1 MNRLHPIAQAVQSQG
16 RGKDTQLV
24 HMTPNEVAS
33 MQALAKANGGSLSIN
48 PNTGLPEAGF
58 LDSMLPTILGV
69 GLAAA
74 TGGTSLA
81 LSPAMI
87 GLGIGG
93 LQFARTGDLGK
104 GLMAGLGAWGGAGL
118 AGSLGLGAAGAAGG
132 VGSGAT
138 VAAPTIDPTAA
149 ANIGAQTN
157 IPTNYAISGGTNAGS
172 LGLNEASQGI
182 GNLARMTP
190 LPAPPVSPYSIL
202 PPPTATAMPVTGV
215 PTSGVQAN
223 QFALSNQPTVMDK
236 LGSSQFWKDNWKS
249 AAAAAAPTAMDM
261 MTPKGTETPTDN
273 EQYQYSYDP
282 GRVSEADLAAQRAA
296 NPGGELVYFR
306 PRYQG
311 PRKVNVAQGGILGYA
326 DGGIFGQAANLY
338 KDVMGGA
345 QEYEFDP
352 VTRTYK
358 EKKSASPVGAVAP
371 VGIENSGGSSGTPV
385 QLTKE
390 QIDFFDNEDKS
401 PGGAR
406 DQRMGKINDILAM
419 LAPGSIARALVGGA
433 NSLTGG
439 GAGQARAPV
448 SVSSGT
454 TGMTPNERSFIE
466 SGGYTADVPSADQ
479 GGYDPTSGYD
489 TDTDMAKGGILH
501 YENGGPTGAV
511 EPIGINSARP
521 IDQSYFKDMAANTVK
536 NAAISKI
543 GQAMGLS
550 PQAMALGMAAKGI
563 YGFFNPDKPAAP
575 VMTGSDFPSVPGQ
588 NPSGDSGGNGGYT
601 VGDGTQGSASM
612 SDYGGEADLAQGGIA
627 GLAIGGMSKGG
638 FVVPAD
644 VVSALGNG
652 STDAGLRALQSKL
665 GKIKPIKGAG
675 DGLSDSIPTSIDG
688 KQPARVADG
697 EAYIDPSTVAK
708 IGNGDMKK
716 GAKKLYAMMAR
727 IRDQAHGKKT
737 QQRKVS
743 PSTII

>member
-132 VGSGAT
+132 VGSGVT
-138 VAAPTIDPTAA
+138 AAPTAVNPSIQAADIGARTVAPSNFSLASGSGGGMGLNAVPSSSLTSTSPLAA
-149 ANIGAQTN
+149 A
-157 IPTNYAISGGTNAGS
+157 
-172 LGLNEASQGI
+172 
-182 GNLARMTP
+182 
-190 LPAPPVSPYSIL
+190 
-202 PPPTATAMPVTGV
+202 PPPTLTPMPVAAG
-215 PTSGVQAN
+215 PVQAN
-223 QFALSNQPTVMDK
+223 PYALSNQPTVMDK
-236 LGSSQFWKDNWKS
+236 LGSGQFWKDNWKS

-282 GRVSEADLAAQRAA
+282 GRASEADLAAQRAA

-326 DGGIFGQAANLY
+326 DGGIFGQAAGLF

-358 EKKSASPVGAVAP
+358 NKTSAGPVGAVAP
-371 VGIENSGGSSGTPV
+371 VGIENSGGSSGGDRPV
-385 QLTKE
+385 ELTEE
-390 QIDFFDNEDKS
+390 QKRFFEYEMPDE
-401 PGGAR
+401 R
-406 DQRMGKINDILAM
+406 DARMGKIGGL
-419 LAPGSIARALVGGA
+419 LGLLSPGSLARMAIQGVLGNDTSQNPAPVVNRGGGTGGVGGTA
-433 NSLTGG
+433 GSVFPVVTSPAYTGSESEMGGDSFGGNTYGGDTGYSSTGESLL
-439 GAGQARAPV
+439 A
-448 SVSSGT
+448 
-454 TGMTPNERSFIE
+454 
-466 SGGYTADVPSADQ
+466 Q
-479 GGYDPTSGYD
+479 GGR
-489 TDTDMAKGGILH
+489 LH

-521 IDQSYFKDMAANTVK
+521 IDQSYFKDMAVNTVK

-550 PQAMALGMAAKGI
+550 PQAMALGMAAKGL
-563 YGFFNPDKPAAP
+563 YNFFNPDNPAAP
-575 VMTGSDFPSVPGQ
+575 VKTGSDYPSVPGQ
-588 NPSGDSGGNGGYT
+588 NPSGDPGGNGGYT

>member
-132 VGSGAT
+132 VGSGVT
-138 VAAPTIDPTAA
+138 AAPTTTAVNPSIQA
-149 ANIGAQTN
+149 ADIGAKTVGPSN
-157 IPTNYAISGGTNAGS
+157 FSLASNSAGGM
-172 LGLNEASQGI
+172 GLNAVPSSS
-182 GNLARMTP
+182 LAPTSSFAV
-190 LPAPPVSPYSIL
+190 APPSTLTPMPVAAGPVQASPY
-202 PPPTATAMPVTGV
+202 
-215 PTSGVQAN
+215 
-223 QFALSNQPTVMDK
+223 ALSNQPTVMDK
-236 LGSSQFWKDNWKS
+236 LGSGQFWKDNWKS

-261 MTPKGTETPTDN
+261 MTPKGTEIPTDN

-338 KDVMGGA
+338 KDAMGGT

-358 EKKSASPVGAVAP
+358 KKASAGPVGAVAP
-371 VGIENSGGSSGTPV
+371 VGIEGSGSSGGDGTQPLS
-385 QLTKE
+385 QQT
-390 QIDFFDNEDKS
+390 IDFLDKEAET
-401 PGGAR
+401 PGAR
-406 DQRMGKINDILAM
+406 DARMEKIGGLLGL
-419 LAPGSIARALVGGA
+419 LAPGSIARALVGGL
-433 NSLTGG
+433 NNVTGG
-439 GAGQARAPV
+439 GIGDTRAPV

-454 TGMTPNERSFIE
+454 TGMTPNQISFTE

-489 TDTDMAKGGILH
+489 TDTDMAKGGMLH

-563 YGFFNPDKPAAP
+563 YNFFNPDTPAAP
-575 VMTGSDFPSVPGQ
+575 VKTGSDYPSVPGQ
-588 NPSGDSGGNGGYT
+588 NPSGDPGGNGGYT